1 MLVLTRKTG
10 EAVQVDPDYRLE
22 VLGCAEGVATVEL
35 TRTGV
40 LRGDRRLFK
49 LRRGQGI
56 SLPAGPEGAGWIE
69 VLCCLVTDHKTRLG
83 FEAPREVG
91 IVREEVVAREAAD
104 RAIGSLSNMAPEGVS
119 R

>member
-1 MLVLTRKTG
+1 ML
-10 EAVQVDPDYRLE
+10 VDPDYRLE
-22 VLGCAEGVATVEL
+22 VLGCADGVATIEL
-35 TRTGV
+35 TDGGTRQ
-40 LRGDRRLFK
+40 RPDRRRLFK
-49 LRRGQGI
+49 LRPQQGV

-69 VLCCLVTDHKTRLG
+69 VLCCSVTDRKTRLG

-91 IVREEVVAREAAD
+91 IVREEVALERAAWDKAD